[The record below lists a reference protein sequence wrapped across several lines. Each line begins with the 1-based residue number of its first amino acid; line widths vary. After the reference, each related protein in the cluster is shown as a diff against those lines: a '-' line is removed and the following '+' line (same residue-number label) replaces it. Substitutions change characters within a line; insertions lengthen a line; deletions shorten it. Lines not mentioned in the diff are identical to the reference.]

1 MLWSDNLTGLMQV
14 TIEQGSSAEWAT
26 AIGTIALA
34 VMTFLA
40 VLAAV
45 FQDRI
50 RSWIWRPELDLRIL
64 PQPPDCLKIPMTWP
78 TQGGMSQ
85 ADCYYL
91 RVQVDNMGHQAA
103 KKVELFLG
111 EILEKT
117 PSGFARRQTFLPLNL
132 LWANFRE
139 PTMFLD
145 HLSPHVPKH
154 CDVAHIIDPAART
167 SIPGEDNPAL
177 GLISQ
182 QTALSLDL
190 VVKPNTFSYL
200 LPPGTYRLKL
210 VLGAANAQPVT
221 RWVEIVHSGQWFSN
235 EQQMLSTGLQIRLLD
250 HA

>member
-1 MLWSDNLTGLMQV
+1 MQV
-14 TIEQGSSAEWAT
+14 TIEQGSNAEWAT

-50 RSWIWRPELDLRIL
+50 RSWIWRPKLDLRIL
-64 PQPPDCLKIPMTWP
+64 PQPPDCLKIPAAWP
-78 TQGGMSQ
+78 TPGTVSQ
-85 ADCYYL
+85 ADSYYL
-91 RVQVDNMGHQAA
+91 RAQVENTGHRAA
-103 KKVELFLG
+103 EMVEVYLG
-111 EILEKT
+111 EILEQT
-117 PSGFARRQTFLPLNL
+117 PSGDFVRQQTFLPLNL

-167 SIPGEDNPAL
+167 SIPGEDNPGL
-177 GLISQ
+177 GLTSQ

-210 VLGAANAQPVT
+210 VLGAANARPVAKYVKIALT
-221 RWVEIVHSGQWFSN
+221 GQWFDDQ
-235 EQQMLSTGLQIRLLD
+235 EQMLRDGLRIGPPSD
-250 HA
+250 SEVEPIAP

>member
-1 MLWSDNLTGLMQV
+1 MTVTVETG
-14 TIEQGSSAEWAT
+14 SAGQWT
-26 AIGTIALA
+26 AFGTIALA

-50 RSWIWRPELDLRIL
+50 RSWIWRPSLELRIL
-64 PQPPDCLKIPMTWP
+64 PQPPDCLKITTRWSTRLGSPM
-78 TQGGMSQ
+78 Q
-85 ADCYYL
+85 ADSYYL
-91 RVQVDNMGHQAA
+91 RAQVDNVGHQAVN
-103 KKVELFLG
+103 KVELFLG
-111 EILEKT
+111 EVLEKT
-117 PSGFARRQTFLPLNL
+117 SSGFARWQTFLPLNL

-167 SIPGEDNPAL
+167 SIPGEDNPGL
-177 GLISQ
+177 GLTSQ

-210 VLGAANAQPVT
+210 VLGAANAATVT
-221 RWVEIVHSGQWFSN
+221 KWVEIIHTGEWFDD
-235 EQQMLSTGLQIRLLD
+235 EKQMLRDGLQIRLLRD
-250 HA
+250 AELN